1 MNPTSPLRWA
11 ADIRVML
18 RTALGND
25 AFPVDVTRLALEWSP
40 VRFPDD
46 PVSRVAGD
54 ILPNFDGALV
64 RDPAG
69 QRGWMILYDRSGTSV
84 GRQRFTI
91 AHEFGHYLLH
101 RAISPAGFHCR
112 GEDFIRTDPAYR
124 QMEGEANVFATNIL
138 MPLDDFR
145 AQVPERDGV
154 DLERLGLCAERY
166 GVSLIAAA
174 LRWLEYT
181 QKRAVLVLS
190 REGFILWA
198 WSSDP
203 ALQSGLF
210 FKTTGRPPIEVPLP
224 SLAATVPLDHGECVI
239 EQHPENVWFPE
250 ECQELLLPSERY
262 DFSISLLLFSNVLPD
277 WETQRANRARA
288 LGLVHTRQD

>member
-1 MNPTSPLRWA
+1 MRQKSPLRWA
-11 ADIRVML
+11 ADIRVIL
-18 RTALGND
+18 RTALGSD
-25 AFPVDVTRLALEWSP
+25 AFPVDVTRMALEWSP
-40 VRFPDD
+40 VWFRDD

-54 ILPNFDGALV
+54 HLPGFDGALV
-64 RDPAG
+64 PDPVG
-69 QRGWMILYDRSGTSV
+69 KRGWMILYDRSVTST
-84 GRQRFTI
+84 GRQRFTV

-101 RAISPAGFHCR
+101 RSRSPAGFHCR
-112 GEDFIRTDPAYR
+112 GEDFVRTDPEYR
-124 QMEGEANVFATNIL
+124 QMEGEANLFATNLL

-145 AQVPERDGV
+145 AQVPEREGV
-154 DLERLGLCAERY
+154 DFDHLGLCAERY
-166 GVSLIAAA
+166 GVSLVAVA

-203 ALQSGLF
+203 AFQSGLF
-210 FKTTGRPPIEVPLP
+210 FKTAGRPPVDVPLS
-224 SLAATVPLDHGECVI
+224 SLAATVPLDHGECVA
-239 EQHPENVWFPE
+239 ERHPEDVWFPE

-288 LGLVHTRQD
+288 LGLEHAP